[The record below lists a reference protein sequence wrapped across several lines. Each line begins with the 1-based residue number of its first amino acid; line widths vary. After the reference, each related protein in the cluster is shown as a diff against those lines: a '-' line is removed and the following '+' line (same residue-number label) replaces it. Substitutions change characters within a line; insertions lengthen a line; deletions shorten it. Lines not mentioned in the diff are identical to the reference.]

1 MVGLKKW
8 GETLNN
14 VLCFSLRFF
23 RALAASCVLSTKQST
38 VVASLFVDY
47 RRINR
52 AIEIDI
58 RGNHYV
64 TYGRVRNKLRIKLA
78 CAGIHVF
85 QGSFKWILSVCSLGG
100 GLVFVH
106 HCEGREGR

>member
-8 GETLNN
+8 GETHNN
-14 VLCFSLRFF
+14 VLCFSLHFF

-52 AIEIDI
+52 AIETDI

-64 TYGRVRNKLRIKLA
+64 TYGRVRNKLRIK
-78 CAGIHVF
+78 
-85 QGSFKWILSVCSLGG
+85 
-100 GLVFVH
+100 
-106 HCEGREGR
+106 